1 MSLRVVF
8 RPAAKAEYEE
18 AAAWYEKQ
26 SPGLGEEFLREMD
39 DVISSA
45 AEYPARYPMGDRGC
59 AQSGGQT
66 IPVFGFLSMQGRYTC
81 RVGRVPWPS
90 RPCSLAA
97 ADVVTKGHE

>member
-1 MSLRVVF
+1 LRVVF
-8 RPAAKAEYEE
+8 RAAAKAEYEQ

-45 AEYPARYPMGDRGC
+45 AEYPAR
-59 AQSGGQT
+59 S
-66 IPVFGFLSMQGRYTC
+66 
-81 RVGRVPWPS
+81 
-90 RPCSLAA
+90 CSLAA